1 MAKEEAM
8 TDVSPTEE
16 LDQESKDVKT
26 GLSTTLKL
34 IIAGVGGLVSH
45 VLLAYYLTISFVI
58 PAYFSTPSNSTAIIE
73 EQAVKSVQ
81 VTPTPTSTQ
90 NTDNIKGEST
100 SKLEFF
106 SVRHIVV
113 NPYGTNGRRFLAMD
127 MSIGVS
133 NKSVIGELKDKDA
146 QLRDKINTFLSRK
159 TVAELTNIVSKRKI
173 KNGIKSL
180 LNKMLVKGEV
190 NEIYFTKYVLQ

>member
-1 MAKEEAM
+1 MANEEVM
-8 TDVSPTEE
+8 TDVSQTEE
-16 LDQESKDVKT
+16 LDQESKDATT
-26 GLSTTLKL
+26 GLSTTTKL

-45 VLLAYYLTISFVI
+45 GLLAYYLTISFVI
-58 PAYFSTPSNSTAIIE
+58 PAYFSAPPDSTAFIE
-73 EQAVKSVQ
+73 EQVVKPVQ
-81 VTPTPTSTQ
+81 VIPAPTLTQ
-90 NTDNIKGEST
+90 NTDNTEGEST
-100 SKLEFF
+100 SKIEFF

-133 NKSVIGELKDKDA
+133 NKSVIGELADKDA

-173 KNGIKSL
+173 KNDIKTL
-180 LNKMLVKGEV
+180 LNKMLDKGEV
-190 NEIYFTKYVLQ
+190 SEIYFTKYVLQ

>member
-58 PAYFSTPSNSTAIIE
+58 PAYFSASSDSTVFVE
-73 EQAVKSVQ
+73 EPAVKSVQ

-90 NTDNIKGEST
+90 NTDNIEGEST

>member
-1 MAKEEAM
+1 
-8 TDVSPTEE
+8 
-16 LDQESKDVKT
+16 
-26 GLSTTLKL
+26 
-34 IIAGVGGLVSH
+34 
-45 VLLAYYLTISFVI
+45 
-58 PAYFSTPSNSTAIIE
+58 
-73 EQAVKSVQ
+73 
-81 VTPTPTSTQ
+81 
-90 NTDNIKGEST
+90 
-100 SKLEFF
+100 
-106 SVRHIVV
+106 
-113 NPYGTNGRRFLAMD
+113 MD

>member
-16 LDQESKDVKT
+16 LDQESENATT
-26 GLSTTLKL
+26 GLSTTFKL
-34 IIAGVGGLVSH
+34 IIAGVGGLISH
-45 VLLAYYLTISFVI
+45 GLLAYYLTISFVI
-58 PAYFSTPSNSTAIIE
+58 PAYFSASSDSTVFVE
-73 EQAVKSVQ
+73 EPAVKSVQ

-90 NTDNIKGEST
+90 NTDNIESEST

>member
-16 LDQESKDVKT
+16 LDQESENATT
-26 GLSTTLKL
+26 GLSTTFKL
-34 IIAGVGGLVSH
+34 IIAGVGGLISH
-45 VLLAYYLTISFVI
+45 GLLAYYLTISFVI
-58 PAYFSTPSNSTAIIE
+58 PAYFSASSDSTVFVE
-73 EQAVKSVQ
+73 EPAVKSVQ

-90 NTDNIKGEST
+90 NTDNIEGEST

>member
-1 MAKEEAM
+1 MANEEAM
-8 TDVSPTEE
+8 TNVRQTEE
-16 LDQESKDVKT
+16 LDQESKEVTT
-26 GLSTTLKL
+26 GLSTTNKL

-45 VLLAYYLTISFVI
+45 GLLAYYLTISFVI
-58 PAYFSTPSNSTAIIE
+58 PAYFSTSSDSTVFIE
-73 EQAVKSVQ
+73 EPVVKSVQ

-90 NTDNIKGEST
+90 NTDNIKSESK

-146 QLRDKINTFLSRK
+146 QLRDRINTFLSRK

-173 KNGIKSL
+173 KKDLKSL
-180 LNKMLVKGEV
+180 LNKMLDKGEV
-190 NEIYFTKYVLQ
+190 SEIYFTKYVLQ